1 MHIIIRNEPILSNV
15 FKIPTL
21 ELTQMRKIDHHEKLE
36 LGIMYQDEKDRG
48 RRFPEFTT

>member
-1 MHIIIRNEPILSNV
+1 MHTIIPKEPIFFNV

-48 RRFPEFTT
+48 RRFPECTT